1 MSKIYLAISGS
12 GEWGEDYEETIL
24 KAFKDIKKAEAY
36 IAEQEEI
43 EEGLRG
49 AARKCYL
56 CGGLDQTCPLYQTP
70 FSLEDECA
78 AYDPWHENVSFRI
91 EEVEYEE

>member
-12 GEWGEDYEETIL
+12 GEWSEDYEETIL

-49 AARKCYL
+49 AARKCYS
-56 CGGLDQTCPLYQTP
+56 CGGLNKTCPLYAEP
-70 FSLEDECA
+70 YDLSDEC
-78 AYDPWHENVSFRI
+78 ENYEPFHNNTYYRI
-91 EEVEYEE
+91 EEVELN